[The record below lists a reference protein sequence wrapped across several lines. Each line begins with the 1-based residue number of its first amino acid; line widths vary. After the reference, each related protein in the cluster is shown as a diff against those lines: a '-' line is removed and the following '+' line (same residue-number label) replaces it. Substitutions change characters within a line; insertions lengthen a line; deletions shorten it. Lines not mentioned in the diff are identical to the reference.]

1 MEKNS
6 ILEIKGLNVSFS
18 TYGGRVKAVRDVSLE
33 IGEGECV
40 AIVGESGCGKSVTAK
55 SIMGLIPKSCVEG
68 GEIIFQGQDLLKY
81 IPKSRCRVFAVTT

>member
-40 AIVGESGCGKSVTAK
+40 AIVGESGS
-55 SIMGLIPKSCVEG
+55 S
-68 GEIIFQGQDLLKY
+68 
-81 IPKSRCRVFAVTT
+81 

>member
-1 MEKNS
+1 MEKNG
-6 ILEIKGLNVSFS
+6 ILEIKRLSVSFS

-55 SIMGLIPKSCVEG
+55 SVMGLIPKSCVEG
-68 GEIIFQGQDLLKY
+68 GEISSRAKTCSN
-81 IPKSRCRVFAVTT
+81 IPKSRCGVFAVTT